1 MLGVIGIVVALV
13 VLVALTFKGWH
24 MGVVAIASSL
34 IIILTSQMDIWTT
47 ITENFAPSFT
57 SFAGNWFLVFSL
69 AAIFGKVMDLGVVVR
84 VGVDVHCETY
94 SKAARQKT
102 DCFNRTCSILD
113 PVLRRNRS
121 IRYCIYDVSDL
132 SGTV

>member
-57 SFAGNWFLVFSL
+57 SFAGNWFL
-69 AAIFGKVMDLGVVVR
+69 
-84 VGVDVHCETY
+84 Y
-94 SKAARQKT
+94 SRWQLFLVKLWIWVERP
-102 DCFNRTCSILD
+102 C
-113 PVLRRNRS
+113 PLRD
-121 IRYCIYDVSDL
+121 IQ
-132 SGTV
+132 

>member
-47 ITENFAPSFT
+47 ITGKLCTKFYKFCRKLVPGIL
-57 SFAGNWFLVFSL
+57 AGSYFW
-69 AAIFGKVMDLGVVVR
+69 
-84 VGVDVHCETY
+84 
-94 SKAARQKT
+94 
-102 DCFNRTCSILD
+102 
-113 PVLRRNRS
+113 
-121 IRYCIYDVSDL
+121 
-132 SGTV
+132 

>member
-57 SFAGNWFLVFSL
+57 SFASSFTS
-69 AAIFGKVMDLGVVVR
+69 
-84 VGVDVHCETY
+84 
-94 SKAARQKT
+94 
-102 DCFNRTCSILD
+102 
-113 PVLRRNRS
+113 
-121 IRYCIYDVSDL
+121 
-132 SGTV
+132 

>member
-57 SFAGNWFLVFSL
+57 GFAGNWFLVFSL
-69 AAIFGKVMDLGVVVR
+69 AAIFGKVMDLGGASMSIARHTVKLLGKKQIVLIVLVV
-84 VGVDVHCETY
+84 
-94 SKAARQKT
+94 SL
-102 DCFNRTCSILD
+102 ILSYA
-113 PVLRRNRS
+113 V
-121 IRYCIYDVSDL
+121 
-132 SGTV
+132 

>member
-69 AAIFGKVMDLGVVVR
+69 AAIFGKVMDLG
-84 VGVDVHCETY
+84 GA
-94 SKAARQKT
+94 SMSIARHTVKLLGKKT

-132 SGTV
+132 PGTV

>member
-57 SFAGNWFLVFSL
+57 GFAGNWFLVFSL
-69 AAIFGKVMDLGVVVR
+69 AAIFGKVMDLG
-84 VGVDVHCETY
+84 GA
-94 SKAARQKT
+94 SMSIARHTVKLLGKKQ
-102 DCFNRTCSILD
+102 I
-113 PVLRRNRS
+113 VL
-121 IRYCIYDVSDL
+121 IVL
-132 SGTV
+132 VE

>member
-69 AAIFGKVMDLGVVVR
+69 AAIFGKVMDLG
-84 VGVDVHCETY
+84 GA
-94 SKAARQKT
+94 SMSIAS
-102 DCFNRTCSILD
+102 FNRTCSILD